1 MSRRTRQER
10 EHRDDLTGEH
20 AAGDAGQ
27 IILALLFAGSW
38 ILDSFFLRITTFPNQ
53 YVPLYIRIPV
63 GGVILI
69 ISLIMA
75 VKGHNIVFGEK
86 RERPEVI
93 TKGVFGIVRHPI
105 YLSEILLYLGA
116 IVFSISLVAAVVW
129 IITIFFLYYISRHE
143 EKLLLAR
150 FGEEYEGYMKET
162 PMLVPRIRWR

>member
-1 MSRRTRQER
+1 MSRRSGQER

-20 AAGDAGQ
+20 PIGDAGQ
-27 IILALLFAGSW
+27 IILALLFVGSW
-38 ILDSFFLRITTFPNQ
+38 ILDSFFLKITTFPNQ

-63 GGVILI
+63 GGAILI

-75 VKGHNIVFGEK
+75 VKGHNIIFGEK

-116 IVFSISLVAAVVW
+116 IVLSISLVAAAIW
-129 IITIFFLYYISRHE
+129 IIVIFFLYYISRHE
-143 EKLLLAR
+143 ERLLLAR
-150 FGEEYEGYMKET
+150 FGEEYERYMKET

>member
-1 MSRRTRQER
+1 MSRRTGQER

-20 AAGDAGQ
+20 AVGDAGQ
-27 IILALLFAGSW
+27 IILALLFVGAW

-53 YVPLYIRIPV
+53 YVPLYIRIPI
-63 GGVILI
+63 GAAILI

-116 IVFSISLVAAVVW
+116 IVLSISLVAAAVW

-150 FGEEYEGYMKET
+150 FGEEYERYKKET
-162 PMLVPRIRWR
+162 PMLVPLIRRR